1 METYI
6 AYGDIELAEDIAE
19 ALRAAGMS
27 SGLMHEHD
35 KDPLSADVLVLAV
48 ENAEQLEK
56 LQPVW
61 RDFLDAIDW
70 KRKPDGNMVIVSRAP
85 LKSAYVPF
93 RLKRFLACTDPEE
106 VVTHLTADTQDT
118 AQASPRVE
126 APEQIRYTPPTA
138 SEASK
143 PFASSGCKQD
153 HIFEETPYQAD
164 PDPQPAK
171 KRSGCA
177 WAFVVI
183 LVIAGVIIATAI
195 ARSSYLPF

>member
-1 METYI
+1 M
-6 AYGDIELAEDIAE
+6 
-19 ALRAAGMS
+19 
-27 SGLMHEHD
+27 
-35 KDPLSADVLVLAV
+35 LVLAV

-93 RLKRFLACTDPEE
+93 RLKRFLACTAPEE
-106 VVTHLTADTQDT
+106 VVT
-118 AQASPRVE
+118 QASPRVE

-138 SEASK
+138 PETSK

-153 HIFEETPYQAD
+153 HIFEESPYQAD

-183 LVIAGVIIATAI
+183 LVVVGVIIATAI

>member
-27 SGLMHEHD
+27 CGLMHEHD
-35 KDPLSADVLVLAV
+35 NDPLSADVLVLAV

-70 KRKPDGNMVIVSRAP
+70 KRKPDGTVVIVSRAP

-93 RLKRFLACTDPEE
+93 RLKRFLACTAPEE
-106 VVTHLTADTQDT
+106 VVAHLTADTQDAT
-118 AQASPRVE
+118 QASPRVE
-126 APEQIRYTPPTA
+126 APET
-138 SEASK
+138 SK
-143 PFASSGCKQD
+143 PFVASGCKQD

-183 LVIAGVIIATAI
+183 LVVAGVIIATAI